1 MDNEVASTAFDLNN
15 YECFLNRYKAFI
27 ENHYKPQA
35 QEDRIF
41 MGMVRWGAA
50 KKKLRDGKIKV
61 YIKCR

>member
-1 MDNEVASTAFDLNN
+1 MDNESASTAFDLNN

-50 KKKLRDGKIKV
+50 KKAERRKNKGI
-61 YIKCR
+61 Y

>member
-1 MDNEVASTAFDLNN
+1 MDNESASTAFDLNN

-50 KKKLRDGKIKV
+50 KKKS
-61 YIKCR
+61 

>member
-1 MDNEVASTAFDLNN
+1 MESESASTPFDHNY

-35 QEDRIF
+35 REGRIF
-41 MGMVRWGAA
+41 MGMVSQGVA
-50 KKKLRDGKIKV
+50 KKKLENGKIKA

>member
-1 MDNEVASTAFDLNN
+1 MDNESASTAFDLNN

-50 KKKLRDGKIKV
+50 KKG
-61 YIKCR
+61 